1 MDDNVIGTMVDIV
14 TEELD
19 VATIEY
25 MSTIVDTLRLLMVP
39 YLSKLDTLN
48 SETVSKVKTTNYKNN
63 SNFKIQISRTFKVGW
78 SSVLEKKSI
87 VIVSSLVSLIFQPV
101 VLRKSITN
109 SEGVA
114 LIKKVYLYI
123 ILIILFSTLI

>member
-101 VLRKSITN
+101 VLRKSITS